1 MDNITAI
8 TEEESSMR
16 ISRRRALAAAGAA
29 LSTMALPGALRAQ
42 GKPIRIG
49 STLPLTGPLASLAII
64 HKVTAEIYV
73 ENLNKRGGLLGRPV
87 EWVLRDDQSKPEL
100 TRTIYEQLITA
111 DKVDLIQSPY
121 ATASILAAM
130 GVAQRYNKVLLHTSF
145 GIPKL
150 AKYDMQFQT
159 AGVAFD
165 PDNVWPNLIFD
176 AAARLPKP
184 PKTVAVVTSKFPSV
198 HHISVGA
205 REAMK
210 KRGLQEVLH
219 LEYEFGNRDFGPI
232 ASRVKDA
239 NPDFLWGGTNGIDP
253 VLMLEAMKRIEYRPP
268 AQVHLF
274 PAPGPMLKMPEAQG
288 SFALTTFEAHPP
300 FTDDPV
306 IAQFVKIYAE
316 RSKEAGIPYP
326 AVDLQSAIMYAAWQ
340 VLEAAVTATKSFEDK
355 TLAAWLKKNE
365 VKTLFGTLRWNGP
378 QNYVEGSDLYKVKQ
392 LQQGR
397 WLVVHPNQWAAPGA
411 TIV

>member
-1 MDNITAI
+1 MKIN
-8 TEEESSMR
+8 
-16 ISRRRALAAAGAA
+16 RRQALAAGGAI
-29 LSTMALPGALRAQ
+29 LSTLALPPFARAQ

-64 HKVTAEIYV
+64 HKVTAEICV

-130 GVAQRYNKVLLHTSF
+130 GVAQRYNKMLLHTSF

-159 AGVAFD
+159 AGSPFD
-165 PDNVWPNLIFD
+165 PENVWPNHVFD
-176 AAARLPKP
+176 AAAKLPKP
-184 PKTVAVVTSKFPSV
+184 PKTVAIVTSKFPSV
-198 HHISVGA
+198 HAISVGA
-205 REAMK
+205 REVLK
-210 KRGLQEVLH
+210 KRGLTEVLH

-253 VLMLEAMKRIEYRPP
+253 VLMLEAMKKIDYRPP

-274 PAPGPMLKMPEAQG
+274 PAPGPMLKVPEAQG
-288 SFALTTFEAHPP
+288 SLALTTFESHAP
-300 FTDDPV
+300 FTDDPA
-306 IAQFVKIYAE
+306 IAQFVKTYAE
-316 RSKEAGIPYP
+316 RAKEAGIPYT

-340 VLEAAVTATKSFEDK
+340 VLEAAVNATRSLDDK
-355 TLAAWLKKNE
+355 ALAAWLRKSE
-365 VKTLFGTLRWNGP
+365 VKCLFGTLKWNGP
-378 QNYVEGSDLYKVKQ
+378 QNYVEGADLYKIKQ

-397 WLVVHPNQWAAPGA
+397 WMVVHPNQWAAPGA
-411 TIV
+411 KIV

>member
-1 MDNITAI
+1 MKID
-8 TEEESSMR
+8 
-16 ISRRRALAAAGAA
+16 RRRALAAGGAL
-29 LSTMALPGALRAQ
+29 LSTMALPGGLRAQ
-42 GKPIRIG
+42 GNPIRIG
-49 STLPLTGPLASLAII
+49 STLPMTGPLASLAII
-64 HKVTAEIYV
+64 HKVTADICV

-87 EWVLRDDQSKPEL
+87 EWIVRDDQSKPEL

-121 ATASILAAM
+121 ATANILAAM
-130 GVAQRYNKVLLHTSF
+130 GVAQRYNKLLLHTSF

-159 AGVAFD
+159 AGGPFD
-165 PDNVWPNLIFD
+165 PENVWPNHIFD
-176 AAARLPKP
+176 AAAKLPKP
-184 PKTVAVVTSKFPSV
+184 PKTVAIVTSKFPSV
-198 HHISVGA
+198 HFISGGA
-205 REAMK
+205 REVLK

-239 NPDFLWGGTNGIDP
+239 NPDLLWGGTNGIDP
-253 VLMLEAMKRIEYRPP
+253 VLMLEAMKRIDYRPP

-288 SFALTTFEAHPP
+288 SLALTTFEAHPP
-300 FTDDPV
+300 FTDDPT
-306 IAQFVKIYAE
+306 IAEFVKTYGE
-316 RSKEAGIPYP
+316 RAKEAGIPYT

-340 VLEAAVTATKSFEDK
+340 VLETVVTATRSLDDK
-355 TLAAWLKKNE
+355 TLAAWLKKNQ
-365 VKTLFGTLRWNGP
+365 VKTLFGTLRWDGP

-392 LQQGR
+392 LQQGK
-397 WLVVHPNQWAAPGA
+397 WLVIHPQQWAAPGA
-411 TIV
+411 KPV

>member
-1 MDNITAI
+1 MKMN
-8 TEEESSMR
+8 
-16 ISRRRALAAAGAA
+16 RRRALAAGGAI
-29 LSTMALPGALRAQ
+29 LSTWALPTALRAQ
-42 GKPIRIG
+42 GQPIRIG

-64 HKVTAEIYV
+64 HKVTAEIYI

-111 DKVDLIQSPY
+111 DKVDLIHSPY

-130 GVAQRYNKVLLHTSF
+130 GVAQRYNKLLLHTSF

-159 AGVAFD
+159 AGGPFD
-165 PDNVWPNLIFD
+165 PENVWPNHIFD
-176 AAARLPKP
+176 AAAKLPKP
-184 PKTVAVVTSKFPSV
+184 PKTVAIVTSKFPSV
-198 HHISVGA
+198 HFISGGA
-205 REAMK
+205 REVLK

-253 VLMLEAMKRIEYRPP
+253 VLMLEAMKRIDYRPP

-274 PAPGPMLKMPEAQG
+274 PAPGPMLKLPEAQG
-288 SFALTTFEAHPP
+288 SLALTTFESHAP
-300 FTDDPV
+300 FTDDPA
-306 IAQFVKIYAE
+306 IAQFVQTYAE
-316 RSKEAGIPYP
+316 RAKEAGIPYT
-326 AVDLQSAIMYAAWQ
+326 AVDLQSAIMYASWQ
-340 VLEAAVTATKSFEDK
+340 VLETAVGATKSLDDK

-365 VKTLFGTLRWNGP
+365 VKCLFGTLRWNGP
-378 QNYVEGSDLYKVKQ
+378 QNYVEGSDLYKIKQ
-392 LQQGR
+392 LQQGK
-397 WLVVHPNQWAAPGA
+397 WLVIHPQQWAAPGA
-411 TIV
+411 KPV

>member
-1 MDNITAI
+1 MKIN
-8 TEEESSMR
+8 
-16 ISRRRALAAAGAA
+16 RRRVLAAAGAL
-29 LSTMALPGALRAQ
+29 LSTVAFPGALRAQ
-42 GKPIRIG
+42 GKSIRIG
-49 STLPLTGPLASLAII
+49 STLPITGPLASLAII
-64 HKVTAEIYV
+64 HKVTAEICV

-111 DKVDLIQSPY
+111 DKVDLIFSPY

-159 AGVAFD
+159 AGSPFD
-165 PDNVWPNLIFD
+165 PENVWPNHIFD

-184 PKTVAVVTSKFPSV
+184 PKTVAIVTSKFPSV

-205 REAMK
+205 REVLK
-210 KRGLQEVLH
+210 KRGLTNVLDI
-219 LEYEFGNRDFGPI
+219 EYEFGNRDYGAI
-232 ASRVKDA
+232 AQRVKEA

-253 VLMLEAMKRIEYRPP
+253 VLMLEAMSKIDYRPP

-274 PAPGPMLKMPEAQG
+274 PAPGPMLKVPGAQG
-288 SFALTTFEAHPP
+288 SLALTTFESHPP
-300 FTDDPV
+300 FTDDPA
-306 IAQFVKIYAE
+306 IAQFVQTYAE
-316 RSKEAGIPYP
+316 RAKEAGIPYT

-340 VLEAAVTATKSFEDK
+340 VLEAAVNGTKSLDDK
-355 TLAAWLKKNE
+355 TIAAWLKQNE
-365 VKTLFGTLRWNGP
+365 VKTLFGALRWNGP
-378 QNYVEGSDLYKVKQ
+378 QNYVEGADLYKVKQ

-397 WLVVHPNQWAAPGA
+397 WVVIHPAQWAAPGA
-411 TIV
+411 KPV

>member
-1 MDNITAI
+1 MKIN
-8 TEEESSMR
+8 
-16 ISRRRALAAAGAA
+16 RRRALAAGGAL
-29 LSTMALPGALRAQ
+29 LSTVAFPGALRAQ

-49 STLPLTGPLASLAII
+49 SSLPITGPLASLAII
-64 HKVTAEIYV
+64 HKVTAEICV

-111 DKVDLIQSPY
+111 DKVDLIFSPY

-150 AKYDMQFQT
+150 AKYDMQFQI
-159 AGVAFD
+159 AGSPFD
-165 PDNVWPNLIFD
+165 PENVWPNHIFD
-176 AAARLPKP
+176 AAAKLPKP
-184 PKTVAVVTSKFPSV
+184 PKTVAIVTSKFPSV

-205 REAMK
+205 REVLK
-210 KRGLQEVLH
+210 KRGLTNVLDI
-219 LEYEFGNRDFGPI
+219 EYEFGNRDYGAI
-232 ASRVKDA
+232 AQRVKEA

-253 VLMLEAMKRIEYRPP
+253 VLMLEAMSKIDYRPP

-274 PAPGPMLKMPEAQG
+274 PAPGPMLKIPAAQG
-288 SFALTTFEAHPP
+288 SLALTTFESHPP
-300 FTDDPV
+300 FTDDPA
-306 IAQFVKIYAE
+306 IAQFVRTYAE
-316 RSKEAGIPYP
+316 RAKEAGIPYT

-340 VLEAAVTATKSFEDK
+340 VLEAAVNGTKSLDDK
-355 TLAAWLKKNE
+355 TIAAWLKQHE

-378 QNYVEGSDLYKVKQ
+378 QNYVEGADLYKVKQ

-397 WLVVHPNQWAAPGA
+397 WVVIHPQQWAAPGA
-411 TIV
+411 KPV

>member
-1 MDNITAI
+1 MHAN
-8 TEEESSMR
+8 
-16 ISRRRALAAAGAA
+16 RRRALKGAAALLAAGA
-29 LSTMALPGALRAQ
+29 LPAGLRAQ
-42 GKPIRIG
+42 GKAIRIG

-64 HKVTAEIYV
+64 HKVTGEIYV

-87 EWVLRDDQSKPEL
+87 EWILRDDQSKPEL

-159 AGVAFD
+159 AGAAFD
-165 PDNVWPNLIFD
+165 PETVWPNKIFD

-184 PKTVAVVTSKFPSV
+184 PKTVAIVTSKFPSV

-205 REAMK
+205 REVLK

-219 LEYEFGNRDFGPI
+219 IEYEFGNRDFGPI

-239 NPDFLWGGTNGIDP
+239 NPDFVWGGTNGIDP
-253 VLMLEAMKRIEYRPP
+253 VLMLEAMKRIDYRPP

-288 SFALTTFEAHPP
+288 ALALTTFESHPP
-300 FTDDPV
+300 FTDDPA
-306 IAQFVKIYAE
+306 IAQFVKTYAE
-316 RSKEAGIPYP
+316 RAKEAGIPYP
-326 AVDLQSAIMYAAWQ
+326 AVDLQSAIKYAAWQ
-340 VLEAAVTATKSFEDK
+340 VLETVVTATNSLEDK

-365 VKTLFGTLRWNGP
+365 VKALFGPLRWNGP
-378 QNYVEGSDLYKVKQ
+378 QNYVEGSDLYKIKQ

-397 WLVVHPNQWAAPGA
+397 WIVVHPSEWAAPGA
-411 TIV
+411 KPV

>member
-1 MDNITAI
+1 MKIN
-8 TEEESSMR
+8 
-16 ISRRRALAAAGAA
+16 RRRALAAGGAL
-29 LSTMALPGALRAQ
+29 LSTFALPGTLRAQ

-49 STLPLTGPLASLAII
+49 STLPLTGPLASLAVI

-111 DKVDLIQSPY
+111 DKVDLIFSPY

-130 GVAQRYNKVLLHTSF
+130 GVAQRYNKLLLHTSF

-159 AGVAFD
+159 AGSPFD
-165 PDNVWPNLIFD
+165 PENVWPNHVFD
-176 AAARLPKP
+176 AAAKLPKP
-184 PKTVAVVTSKFPSV
+184 PKTIAIVTSKFPSV
-198 HHISVGA
+198 HHITVGA
-205 REAMK
+205 REVLK
-210 KRGLQEVLH
+210 KRGLNLVLDI
-219 LEYEFGNRDFGPI
+219 EYEFGNRDFGPI

-239 NPDFLWGGTNGIDP
+239 NADFLWGGTNGIDP
-253 VLMLEAMKRIEYRPP
+253 VLMLEAMKRIDYRPP

-288 SFALTTFEAHPP
+288 SLALTTFEAHPP
-300 FTDDPV
+300 FTDDPS
-306 IAQFVKIYAE
+306 IAQFVKTYAE
-316 RSKEAGIPYP
+316 RAKEANIPYT

-340 VLEAAVTATKSFEDK
+340 VLETAVSATRSLDDK
-355 TLAAWLKKNE
+355 TLAGWLKKNE

-378 QNYVEGSDLYKVKQ
+378 QNYVEGADLYKIKQ
-392 LQQGR
+392 LQQGK
-397 WLVVHPNQWAAPGA
+397 WVVIHPAQWAAPGA
-411 TIV
+411 QPI

>member
-1 MDNITAI
+1 MKVT
-8 TEEESSMR
+8 
-16 ISRRRALAAAGAA
+16 RRRALAAGGAI
-29 LSTMALPGALRAQ
+29 LSTLALPAASFGQGGAQ
-42 GKPIRIG
+42 GRPIRIG
-49 STLPLTGPLASLAII
+49 STLPLTGPLASLGII

-87 EWVLRDDQSKPEL
+87 EWLLRDDQSKPEL
-100 TRTIYEQLITA
+100 TRTLYEQLITV

-121 ATASILAAM
+121 ATANILAGM
-130 GVAQRYNKVLLHTSF
+130 GVAQRYGKVLLHTSF

-150 AKYDMQFQT
+150 AKYDMQFPT
-159 AGVAFD
+159 SGSAFD
-165 PDNVWPNLIFD
+165 PETVWPNLIFD
-176 AAARLPKP
+176 AAAKLPKP
-184 PKTVAVVTSKFPSV
+184 PKTIAIVTSKFPSV
-198 HHISVGA
+198 HAISAGA
-205 REAMK
+205 REVMK

-253 VLMLEAMKRIEYRPP
+253 VLMLEAMRKVDYRPP

-274 PAPGPMLKMPEAQG
+274 PAPGPMLKLPEAQG
-288 SFALTTFEAHPP
+288 SLALTTFESHPP

-306 IAQFVKIYAE
+306 IAQFVKTYGE
-316 RSKEAGIPYP
+316 RAKEAGIPYTL
-326 AVDLQSAIMYAAWQ
+326 VDLQSAIMYAAWQ
-340 VLEAAVTATKSFEDK
+340 VLEAAVTATKGTDDK
-355 TLAAWLKKNE
+355 AIAEWLKKNE

-392 LQQGR
+392 LQQGQ
-397 WLVVHPNQWAAPGA
+397 WLVVHPTQWAAPGA
-411 TIV
+411 KVS

>member
-1 MDNITAI
+1 MKID
-8 TEEESSMR
+8 
-16 ISRRRALAAAGAA
+16 RRRALAAAGAL
-29 LSTMALPGALRAQ
+29 LSTVAFPGALRAQ
-42 GKPIRIG
+42 GKTIRIG
-49 STLPLTGPLASLAII
+49 STLPITGPLASLAII
-64 HKVTAEIYV
+64 HKVTADICV

-100 TRTIYEQLITA
+100 TRTLYEQLITA
-111 DKVDLIQSPY
+111 DNVELIQSPY

-159 AGVAFD
+159 AGGPFD
-165 PDNVWPNLIFD
+165 PENVWPNHIFD
-176 AAARLPKP
+176 AAAKLPKP
-184 PKTVAVVTSKFPSV
+184 PKTVAIVTSKFPSV
-198 HHISVGA
+198 HYISGGA
-205 REAMK
+205 REVLK

-253 VLMLEAMKRIEYRPP
+253 VLMLEAMKKIDYRPP

-274 PAPGPMLKMPEAQG
+274 PAPGPMIKLPEAQG
-288 SFALTTFEAHPP
+288 ARALTTFESHPP
-300 FTDDPV
+300 FTDDPA
-306 IAQFVKIYAE
+306 IAEFVKTYSE
-316 RSKEAGIPYP
+316 RAKEAGIPYT

-340 VLEAAVTATKSFEDK
+340 VLEAAVTATRSLEDR

-365 VKTLFGTLRWNGP
+365 VKTLFGTLSWNGP
-378 QNYVEGSDLYKVKQ
+378 QNYVEGRDAYKVKQ
-392 LQQGR
+392 LQQGK
-397 WLVVHPNQWAAPGA
+397 WVVVHPTQWAAPGA
-411 TIV
+411 KIA

>member
-1 MDNITAI
+1 MQVD
-8 TEEESSMR
+8 
-16 ISRRRALAAAGAA
+16 RRRALKGAAALLSAA
-29 LSTMALPGALRAQ
+29 ALPGSLRAQ

-64 HKVTAEIYV
+64 HKVTAEIYI

-111 DKVDLIQSPY
+111 DKVDLIFSPY
-121 ATASILAAM
+121 ATASILAGM

-159 AGVAFD
+159 AGAAFD
-165 PDNVWPNLIFD
+165 PENVWPNLIFD
-176 AAARLPKP
+176 AAAKLPKP
-184 PKTVAVVTSKFPSV
+184 PKTIAVVTSKFPSV

-205 REAMK
+205 REVMK

-232 ASRVKDA
+232 ASRIKDA

-253 VLMLEAMKRIEYRPP
+253 VLMLEAMKRIDYRPP

-288 SFALTTFEAHPP
+288 ALALTTFEAHPP

-306 IAQFVKIYAE
+306 IAQFVKTYAE

-340 VLEAAVTATKSFEDK
+340 VLEAVVTATKSLEDK
-355 TLAAWLKKNE
+355 TIAAWLKKNE

-378 QNYVEGSDLYKVKQ
+378 QNYVEGSDLYKIKQ

-397 WLVVHPNQWAAPGA
+397 WLVVHPNEWAAPGA
-411 TIV
+411 KAI